1 MDQNNIQGDGF
12 VIENLTPEVAVF
24 KKPFDG
30 EYTGFE
36 KGKHLVFDYGEKT
49 RNDVLEAQFLFK
61 SDLYK
66 ISNTSAGCG
75 CTFPS
80 VVDVE
85 GGQIV
90 NVRFKSGFVTR
101 NVSKWF
107 TLWLNRDT
115 KVLKFNLKMNS

>member
-49 RNDVLEAQFLFK
+49 RNDVLDAQFLFK
-61 SDLYK
+61 SDTYT
-66 ISNTSAGCG
+66 ISNTSASCG
-75 CTFPS
+75 CTNPT
-80 VVDVE
+80 VTDVN

-90 NVRFKSGFVTR
+90 NVRFKSGFVNR

-115 KVLKFNLKMNS
+115 KALKFNLKMNT